1 MTFPPFQRYPE
12 LLPNLAAVVLVMALQ
27 PLLRYVYDFPVSEA
41 QYDGSLLLT
50 TIFEFRRRI
59 LLALGLLLAAA
70 GALTVYRPARF
81 RDVGRL
87 SRYLF
92 LCVIVI
98 QTYTIAVMDFNHY
111 HGAWFLADRILLVAL
126 AVYAVINPYSLPLY
140 LIQLVLLT
148 NQLEVPDVVDYDRTH
163 KSLIL
168 PILLSF
174 WAFFVLK
181 QWFAQR
187 IRWTSFVLILL
198 SILSSWYLKAGIAKY
213 QIDWPN
219 SNNIYNMLAAA
230 VDAGWLH
237 TLDIG
242 WLQQVG
248 ALVNEHHVALQY
260 GGLIVEILLP
270 LLLLL
275 HRRVALV
282 CLAGFISFHAL
293 VYALSGIF
301 FWQWIVMELIVM
313 GVLVVDEAYAT
324 RLFTRENLV
333 IYFALLLLN
342 PLVIRITKLAW
353 LDCGYVNSY
362 TFYLLDNQGREKKL
376 DSSFFAPYDV
386 GFAKNRFYYLRQEK
400 HLARTLGQCY
410 DPELVTLVAAWP
422 DHPTV
427 ENRQSADD
435 YRNAHGME
443 GYQLDKSEAFIR
455 FLQVFTKD
463 KLAHDPQLISLI
475 DVPLHMEQGENQQ
488 NLQME
493 GVAAMKIVYEEK
505 VVLPELQVE
514 RVVADSIIVP
524 L

>member
-1 MTFPPFQRYPE
+1 MTLPQLRHYPG
-12 LLPNLAAVVLVMALQ
+12 LLPNLAVVGVVMALQ
-27 PLLRYVYDFPVSEA
+27 PVLRYVYDFPVSEA

-50 TIFEFRRRI
+50 AVFGFKKRI
-59 LLALGLLLAAA
+59 ILALGLLLAAA
-70 GALTVYRPARF
+70 AAMTLYRPVRF
-81 RDVGRL
+81 RAVGPL

-111 HGAWFLADRILLVAL
+111 HGEWFLMDRILLVAL

-174 WAFFVLK
+174 WAFLLFR

-237 TLDIG
+237 T
-242 WLQQVG
+242 WNANFLQQVG
-248 ALVNEHHVALQY
+248 ALVNEYHVALQY
-260 GGLIVEILLP
+260 GGLVVEILLP

-275 HRRVALV
+275 HRRLALI
-282 CLAGFISFHAL
+282 CLAGFISFHGL

-301 FWQWIVMELIVM
+301 FWQWIVMELIIA
-313 GVLVVDEAYAT
+313 GVLIFDASYAA
-324 RLFTRENLV
+324 RLFTRENLI
-333 IYFALLLLN
+333 IYWALLLIN
-342 PLVIRITKLAW
+342 PLFIQITKLAW
-353 LDCGYVNSY
+353 LDCGYINSY
-362 TFYLLDNQGREKKL
+362 TFYLLDDQGREEKL

-386 GFAKNRFYYLRQEK
+386 GFAKNRFYYLREEK

-410 DPELVTLVAAWP
+410 DPTLVTLVANWP
-422 DHPTV
+422 DRSGV
-427 ENRQSADD
+427 DNRQRADA
-435 YRNAHGME
+435 YRDEHGME
-443 GYQLDKSEAFIR
+443 SHQTEKSEAFVH
-455 FLQVFTKD
+455 FLQTFTKN
-463 KLAHDPQLISLI
+463 KLAYDPQWISRV
-475 DVPLHMEQGENQQ
+475 DVPLHMEQGPNQQ
-488 NLQME
+488 DFQMD
-493 GVAAMKIVYEEK
+493 GVTAMKVVYEEK
-505 VVLPELQVE
+505 VVLPALQVE
-514 RVVADSIIVP
+514 RVLADSLLVP